1 VEVKARAMRI
11 VSRWIVGYG
20 LLLLLCNA
28 MDALERPHLG
38 LQDRALLGAWPGALL
53 VIAAGL
59 AAAQQRRSLRLC
71 GLYVGIFLP
80 LVLAGIYTWDASVL
94 WGEPASS
101 RLTAIIYTLLALA
114 SIATVWLVIRMR
126 PRDGIASRGY
136 AVAIHHAKLEGSQQ
150 ADQAESRRRSEV
162 G

>member
-1 VEVKARAMRI
+1 MRI

-20 LLLLLCNA
+20 LLLLLCNVL
-28 MDALERPHLG
+28 DALERPHLG
-38 LQDRALLGAWPGALL
+38 LNDRTLLGAWPGALL

-59 AAAQQRRSLRLC
+59 AAAQQRRSLRLS

-80 LVLAGIYTWDASVL
+80 LVLAGIYAWDASDL
-94 WGEPASS
+94 WRSPAPSKPAATI
-101 RLTAIIYTLLALA
+101 LTILALA
-114 SIATVWLVIRMR
+114 SIATVWLVIRTR

-136 AVAIHHAKLEGSQQ
+136 AVAIHQPKHDDSSQSDREQ
-150 ADQAESRRRSEV
+150 SRRREEV